1 MRGSSP
7 GRRRI
12 FSAVG
17 QGDKDMNMST
27 HARRRVVVSVAV
39 AGCAAALTIGAARA
53 DSTPIGTLPK
63 GPQSSIASER
73 GTLVA
78 IALPR
83 QKPSTGLVWRLAR
96 QVDPSVLRQ
105 ISEGEVGSSVVVV
118 FRAVH
123 TGSARVVFALT
134 RGDSSPRALRSR
146 TYTVRVS

>member
-1 MRGSSP
+1 
-7 GRRRI
+7 
-12 FSAVG
+12 
-17 QGDKDMNMST
+17 MNMST
-27 HARRRVVVSVAV
+27 HLRRRAAVSVVV
-39 AGCAAALTIGAARA
+39 AGCAAALATEAARA

-63 GPQSSIASER
+63 GPRSSIASER

-105 ISEGEVGSSVVVV
+105 VSEGDVGSSVVVV
-118 FRAVH
+118 FRAMH

-146 TYTVRVS
+146 TYTVRVG

>member
-1 MRGSSP
+1 
-7 GRRRI
+7 
-12 FSAVG
+12 
-17 QGDKDMNMST
+17 MNMST
-27 HARRRVVVSVAV
+27 HAPRRAAVSVLV
-39 AGCAAALTIGAARA
+39 AGCVAALAIGAARA

-63 GPQSSIASER
+63 GPRSSIASER

-105 ISEGEVGSSVVVV
+105 VSEGDVGSSIVVI
-118 FRAVH
+118 FRAMH

-146 TYTVRVS
+146 TYTVRVG

>member
-1 MRGSSP
+1 
-7 GRRRI
+7 
-12 FSAVG
+12 
-17 QGDKDMNMST
+17 MNMST
-27 HARRRVVVSVAV
+27 HARRRAVGSVVV
-39 AGCAAALTIGAARA
+39 AGCAAALAIGSARA

-63 GPQSSIASER
+63 GPQSSIASKR

-105 ISEGEVGSSVVVV
+105 VSEGDVGSSVVVV

-146 TYTVRVS
+146 TYTVRVG

>member
-1 MRGSSP
+1 
-7 GRRRI
+7 
-12 FSAVG
+12 
-17 QGDKDMNMST
+17 MNMST
-27 HARRRVVVSVAV
+27 HLRRRAAVSVVV
-39 AGCAAALTIGAARA
+39 AGCAAALAIGAARA

-63 GPQSSIASER
+63 GPRSSIASER

-105 ISEGEVGSSVVVV
+105 VSEGDVGSSIVVI
-118 FRAVH
+118 FRAMH

-146 TYTVRVS
+146 TYTVKVG

>member
-1 MRGSSP
+1 
-7 GRRRI
+7 
-12 FSAVG
+12 
-17 QGDKDMNMST
+17 MNMSK
-27 HARRRVVVSVAV
+27 HARRRAAVSVVV
-39 AGCAAALTIGAARA
+39 AGCAAALATEAARA

-63 GPQSSIASER
+63 GPRSSIASER

-96 QVDPSVLRQ
+96 EVDPSVLRQ
-105 ISEGEVGSSVVVV
+105 VSEGDIGSSVVVV

-146 TYTVRVS
+146 TYTVRVG

>member
-1 MRGSSP
+1 
-7 GRRRI
+7 
-12 FSAVG
+12 
-17 QGDKDMNMST
+17 MNMST
-27 HARRRVVVSVAV
+27 HLRRRAAVSVVV
-39 AGCAAALTIGAARA
+39 AGCAAALATEAARA

-63 GPQSSIASER
+63 GPRSSIASER

-96 QVDPSVLRQ
+96 EVDPSVLRQ
-105 ISEGEVGSSVVVV
+105 VSEGDIGSSVVVV

-146 TYTVRVS
+146 TYTVRVG

>member
-1 MRGSSP
+1 
-7 GRRRI
+7 
-12 FSAVG
+12 
-17 QGDKDMNMST
+17 
-27 HARRRVVVSVAV
+27 VVV
-39 AGCAAALTIGAARA
+39 AGSAALAIGAARA

-63 GPQSSIASER
+63 GPRSSIASER

-105 ISEGEVGSSVVVV
+105 VSEGDVGSSVVVV

-123 TGSARVVFALT
+123 AGSASVVFALT
-134 RGDSSPRALRSR
+134 RGDSSTRALRSR
-146 TYTVRVS
+146 TYTVRVG

>member
-1 MRGSSP
+1 
-7 GRRRI
+7 
-12 FSAVG
+12 V
-17 QGDKDMNMST
+17 NVST
-27 HARRRVVVSVAV
+27 HMWRRAV
-39 AGCAAALTIGAARA
+39 ASLLVVGCGSALVQGAARA

-63 GPQSSIASER
+63 GPRSSIASER

-96 QVDPSVLRQ
+96 RVDPSVLRQ
-105 ISEGEVGSSVVVV
+105 VSEGEVGSSVVVV

-134 RGDSSPRALRSR
+134 RGDSSSRALRSR
-146 TYTVRVS
+146 TYTVRVR

>member
-1 MRGSSP
+1 
-7 GRRRI
+7 
-12 FSAVG
+12 
-17 QGDKDMNMST
+17 MNMST
-27 HARRRVVVSVAV
+27 HAPRRAAVSVLV
-39 AGCAAALTIGAARA
+39 AGCVAALAIGAARA

-63 GPQSSIASER
+63 GPRSSIASER

-105 ISEGEVGSSVVVV
+105 VSEGDVGSSVVVV
-118 FRAVH
+118 FRAMH

-146 TYTVRVS
+146 TYTVRVG

>member
-1 MRGSSP
+1 
-7 GRRRI
+7 
-12 FSAVG
+12 V
-17 QGDKDMNMST
+17 NVST
-27 HARRRVVVSVAV
+27 HMWRRAV
-39 AGCAAALTIGAARA
+39 ASLLVVGCASALVPGAARA

-63 GPQSSIASER
+63 GPRSSIASER

-96 QVDPSVLRQ
+96 RVDPSVLRQ
-105 ISEGEVGSSVVVV
+105 VSEGEVGSSVVVV

-134 RGDSSPRALRSR
+134 RGDSSSRALRSR
-146 TYTVRVS
+146 TYTVRVR